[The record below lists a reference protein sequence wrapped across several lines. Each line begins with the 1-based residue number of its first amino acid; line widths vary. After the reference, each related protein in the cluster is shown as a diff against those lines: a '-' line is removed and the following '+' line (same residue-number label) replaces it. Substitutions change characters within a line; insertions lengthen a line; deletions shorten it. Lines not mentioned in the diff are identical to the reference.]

1 MVVSIKKNEAKCT
14 LILSTSTVGFTKCKS
29 FSRAFCFA
37 MLFLLLRCSPY
48 FYGFNVKRM
57 ALVSQLYFLEQNG
70 SFPNKPSYKHKHNTN
85 KQSYKHKHNRNKQSY
100 KHQHDTNKQ
109 PYKHKHNTNNA
120 IKIRAINTQILKFY
134 TIIPIYTYTHLH

>member
-1 MVVSIKKNEAKCT
+1 
-14 LILSTSTVGFTKCKS
+14 
-29 FSRAFCFA
+29 
-37 MLFLLLRCSPY
+37 
-48 FYGFNVKRM
+48 M

-70 SFPNKPSYKHKHNTN
+70 SFPNKPSYKHKHHT
-85 KQSYKHKHNRNKQSY
+85 NKQSY

-134 TIIPIYTYTHLH
+134 TTIPIYTYTHLH